1 MKKVILIMIALSAIV
16 FSGCSTRMTPS
27 VASSVAQMYDTT
39 KTIWV
44 KGQEIVVINSDL
56 LDNKTLSILEEIDE
70 KARRIDATKEAIIDG
85 NTSSLLKES
94 DRVQRTMEVINR

>member
-1 MKKVILIMIALSAIV
+1 MKKIITLILTVVALA

-27 VASSVAQMYDTT
+27 VASTVAQMYDTT

-56 LDNKTLSILEEIDE
+56 LDAETLAQLNKIDE
-70 KARRIDATKEAIIDG
+70 NAKFIDSIVHPTGENLIKIDNEALDRIIKTKE
-85 NTSSLLKES
+85 
-94 DRVQRTMEVINR
+94 VIER